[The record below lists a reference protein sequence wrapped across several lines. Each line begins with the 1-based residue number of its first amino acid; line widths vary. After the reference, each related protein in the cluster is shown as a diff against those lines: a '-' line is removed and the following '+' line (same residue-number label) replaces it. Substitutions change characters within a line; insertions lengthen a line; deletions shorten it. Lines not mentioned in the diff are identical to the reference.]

1 MASARAFGAALA
13 PFASGV
19 SVNVLADEG
28 QEGVRRAYGDAK
40 LARLATLKRQ
50 YDPENVVTS
59 TRTSSRRPEP
69 ATAAPITAGAIL
81 GPLGSPLGRCRR
93 RHPRTKQG

>member
-28 QEGVRRAYGDAK
+28 QEGVCRAYGDAK

-50 YDPENVVTS
+50 YDPENIFHLNQNIV
-59 TRTSSRRPEP
+59 P
-69 ATAAPITAGAIL
+69 AP
-81 GPLGSPLGRCRR
+81 
-93 RHPRTKQG
+93 

>member
-50 YDPENVVTS
+50 YDPENIFHLNQNIV
-59 TRTSSRRPEP
+59 P
-69 ATAAPITAGAIL
+69 A
-81 GPLGSPLGRCRR
+81 PLSQRLP
-93 RHPRTKQG
+93 PRTPPARPSVR